1 MSPQKKAVWAWCLY
15 DWAITAF
22 PVVVITF
29 IFASYFSKKIAA
41 NVLIGTQQW
50 ADALAISGIVVALL
64 APILGTAVDYYGK
77 NKFWLIMCTFG
88 VMVSASL
95 FWFAYPQVSSTYP
108 VLGFL
113 MLGNVALNVGLVI
126 YNAILMHIASP
137 HNIGRISGWG
147 LGLSYL
153 GGLVVLLIA
162 YFGFVKLEPSWLGQT
177 SYQFIR
183 ICGPLVA
190 LWILLFS
197 WPLFK
202 FMPFEVNNR
211 TPSSEKYGCFYA
223 LKLTC
228 QSLLKDKNLCLF
240 LIGQLIY
247 VDGLNTILAFA
258 GIFGAGT
265 FDMSLSDV
273 LLLGIVLNLIAGVGA
288 LLLSGLT
295 DYLGPKKIVL
305 ISLFCLIG
313 FGCGAVLANHLT
325 LFWVFSCAFSAFV
338 GVSQSASRVFMAAL
352 IPGQKATSLF
362 GFYTLSGRLTTFLGP
377 LILGYLTA
385 KFQSQRIGL
394 ASMLIFLIAGVFIFL
409 FVKLP
414 PNLKRYGEIPLRP

>member
-1 MSPQKKAVWAWCLY
+1 M
-15 DWAITAF
+15 
-22 PVVVITF
+22 
-29 IFASYFSKKIAA
+29 
-41 NVLIGTQQW
+41 
-50 ADALAISGIVVALL
+50 
-64 APILGTAVDYYGK
+64 
-77 NKFWLIMCTFG
+77 
-88 VMVSASL
+88 
-95 FWFAYPQVSSTYP
+95 
-108 VLGFL
+108 
-113 MLGNVALNVGLVI
+113 
-126 YNAILMHIASP
+126 
-137 HNIGRISGWG
+137 R
-147 LGLSYL
+147 
-153 GGLVVLLIA
+153 
-162 YFGFVKLEPSWLGQT
+162 LEPIWLNQA

-190 LWILLFS
+190 IWILLFS

-202 FMPFEVNNR
+202 FVPFEANIVML
-211 TPSSEKYGCFYA
+211 SSKQGCFYE

-228 QSLLKDKNLCLF
+228 QALLKDKNLCLF

-273 LLLGIVLNLIAGVGA
+273 LLFGIILNLIAGLGS
-288 LLLSGLT
+288 LFLSDLT

-305 ISLFCLIG
+305 IRLFCLIG
-313 FGCGAVLANHLT
+313 FGCGAVLANRLI

-338 GVSQSASRVFMAAL
+338 GVIQSASRVFMAAL
-352 IPGQKATSLF
+352 IPVQKATSLF

-377 LILGYLTA
+377 LILGYLTT

-414 PNLKRYGEIPLRP
+414 LTL